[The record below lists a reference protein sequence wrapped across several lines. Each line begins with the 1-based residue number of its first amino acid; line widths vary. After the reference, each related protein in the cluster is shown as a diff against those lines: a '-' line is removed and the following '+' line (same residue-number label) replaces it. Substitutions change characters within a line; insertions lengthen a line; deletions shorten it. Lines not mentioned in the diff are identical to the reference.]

1 MTGLRRFGSNVFQR
15 AARWL
20 GLAAFASLILFLSL
34 SLSGMALAATATGTL
49 NVSITIPSSCTVVS
63 ASAINFGSM
72 ASIAANI
79 DLNST
84 LTVRCSSA
92 TPYTIGLS
100 AGSGTGA
107 SVATRKMSSGA
118 NSVNYS
124 LFRNATRTQVW
135 GQTIGTDTVTGTG
148 TGANQALIIYGRVP
162 AQAVP
167 PPGTYTDTVTVTVTY

>member
-1 MTGLRRFGSNVFQR
+1 
-15 AARWL
+15 
-20 GLAAFASLILFLSL
+20 
-34 SLSGMALAATATGTL
+34 MALVPTATGTR
-49 NVSITIPSSCTVVS
+49 NVSITIQSRCTVIS

-92 TPYTIGLS
+92 TPYTMGLS
-100 AGSGTGA
+100 AGGGTGA

-148 TGANQALIIYGRVP
+148 TGANQVLIIDGRVP
-162 AQAVP
+162 AQAMLRKI
-167 PPGTYTDTVTVTVTY
+167 GERTVSGLWIRIGSLVDNFQPAECANYFTACGCDPD